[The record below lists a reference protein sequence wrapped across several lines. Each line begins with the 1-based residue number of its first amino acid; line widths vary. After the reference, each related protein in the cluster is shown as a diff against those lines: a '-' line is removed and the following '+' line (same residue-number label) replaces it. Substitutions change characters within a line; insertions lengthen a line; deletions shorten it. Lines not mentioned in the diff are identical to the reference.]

1 MITIKSTLRRR
12 PGAVILIQLMI
23 ISLLGTGLF
32 PVTPVYA
39 QALPGMPAPGTRVGI
54 TRSFAPPVMKGVM
67 LKADKPFE
75 FDFLIDTGDNA
86 LTDSEVAAESERLIK
101 YFLASLAVPEEDLW
115 VNLSPYEKDQTIPQ
129 TFGITEMGR
138 DLLAQDYL
146 LKQLTASLMYPE
158 DATGRAFWDRVY
170 KTAQARYGTTDIP
183 LHTFNK
189 VWIVPEEAVVY
200 ERDNAAFVVRT
211 RLKVL
216 LEEEY
221 VRMKEGATNQRLGID
236 RDGQGSDVT
245 AEMVREVLI
254 PEIEREVNAGEHFA
268 RLRQVYHS
276 LILASWYK
284 QAIKRSLVNQI
295 YSGQNKISGVDV
307 EDKEIKEK
315 IYQQYLAAFQKGV
328 YDYIREDLDPATG
341 ETVPRKYFS
350 GGFGLSATPRVLKRV
365 DNGADFAMTG
375 EARIVTAAFD
385 PVGGTAIV
393 DGADQSML
401 ARPRTLTLNGGRGAR
416 FHTRLNE
423 KIFAVIPQMK
433 PGHYLRLRD
442 GEVGLAQLQRDRRPF
457 PPNAITLTEVQRGLG
472 MDIAA
477 RVAQLDALRRMHLDD
492 SVGERPITIV
502 DWRAGRG
509 RVLRQLRRELRRRG
523 ITNVRLVGLS
533 DRAYP
538 EWKELPTGIEMI
550 LDKGGRI
557 DAYLN
562 KGEVDLIYSY
572 SGLGRFRMSRTYF
585 SKLASLLSPGGE
597 LVFNHGRDVAPQN
610 FSADFQAVS
619 QRADVLHLRKKGF
632 ADGEVTADAVSL
644 EADSAVLAAGPITLD
659 ENRVRDTVN
668 PETRANMQA
677 AVRYFNRQI
686 IAGRLGQDIPQMNE
700 RHYTMLL
707 GLMGFDTDQIGD
719 HIYDRPEGILAQ
731 INALY
736 EQPEEITNAAFKIYM
751 DLGLRVQD
759 GNKGFRRMGWL
770 MLNYFLIRH
779 GVEPYYLRGFEGV
792 ELPRLS
798 KLILESVSDSA
809 QFGEEG
815 DASNTVVMAN
825 EKVITLDPDRVRVTI
840 NPDVRARV
848 QNGVRFFNDRI
859 IAGHAGGQIADMTDD
874 RYRQLME
881 VMEFS
886 PGEIDQHMHSRR
898 EHIPA
903 LINSRYVTPEDLVQA
918 VLRLHRDHS
927 LHMLDDSIGF
937 RRVGWLMINFLLIRH
952 GVEPLY
958 FDESAIVNE
967 QRIGRH
973 VLESMGDGAMFGED
987 GYAFNAAEWSTKYGR
1002 AHVRRV
1008 FRENGIAMTLEEART
1023 WRAAKPEYFEYP
1035 FNLPAGFWDS
1045 QETTRN
1051 MLRAAL
1057 FEIDGFEEAYR
1068 DGDIKTMARLYRKE
1082 VIDFPAADERQGG
1095 QTTFWKVRGYAGTLL
1110 SNAYSFFRN
1119 QKGTPR
1125 LMLELAFPDVKLIDE
1140 ENPDALWPMELE
1152 KMDWSDAA
1160 LGRKYILNALYQV
1173 PGFRDAHRRG
1183 AIREMA
1189 DLYRT
1194 WVIGYAPED
1203 TERFE
1208 NGGQVTFFVERGR
1221 LGGLMSKKRVY
1232 LKSKSNS
1239 PAALLRFAIPELIDI
1254 SNPDALD
1261 PVEVDKGYW
1270 DEEDNAR
1277 HHVFAMLDAIRDDE
1291 LGSFATARAVGDM
1304 DRMVELYAKTV
1315 IPYED
1320 PNPGPQ
1326 QRGGQTLYFY
1336 KVGGLKALMI
1346 RAKPYLETKDYYSVA
1361 DVLQKFFP
1369 KFLTALRAAGH
1380 KVGNGDEAVLAA
1392 EYEIPRELRWSLAGE
1407 LLRLLNEGFRP
1418 ADDLAVNLHTRD
1430 KYRLLQR
1437 LGFVRQRREN
1447 EFEWSEALARKS
1459 PAVRAAL
1466 FTRAGVLHQPLG
1478 LTDADDRRRIGAWV
1492 VANFPAGDTSV
1503 LDELKGEG
1511 IDIVFRLAE
1520 EDLLPEDPTR
1530 LQQYN
1535 VLLGKAVRG
1544 IDQVVDRVVY
1554 RLDDERLADQI
1565 MSINED
1571 INYLVANAV
1580 DAVMERFGDDY
1591 RRGEIRF
1598 RMAVRD
1604 GALWLKVLDNGTG
1617 LMGKTLP
1624 ELVSQDGPSRK
1635 AEGEYFGGQGVGLKV
1650 AYFSSGVMGYR
1661 LLLTDREDLPAGET
1675 GAVLSFRIPLAE
1687 SADEAVIVESREPQT
1702 KGGIDLTPDALRV
1715 EVLRDDTGLP
1725 VPFTDAQLQHIRID
1739 GLVPVI
1745 INVQPVL
1752 NLPLLLGQGELQFQ
1766 TAGRY

>member
-1 MITIKSTLRRR
+1 
-12 PGAVILIQLMI
+12 MI

-221 VRMKEGATNQRLGID
+221 VRMKEGATNQRLGITG
-236 RDGQGSDVT
+236 DGQGGGVT

-254 PEIEREVNAGEHFA
+254 PEIEREVNEGAHFA

-307 EDKEIKEK
+307 DDKEIKEK

-365 DNGADFAMTG
+365 DTGADFAMTG

-457 PPNAITLTEVQRGLG
+457 PPNAVTLTEVQRGLG

-477 RVAQLDALRRMHLDD
+477 RVAQLDALRRMHPDD
-492 SVGERPITIV
+492 AVRERPITIV

-509 RVLRQLRRELRRRG
+509 RVLRQLRSELRRRG

-538 EWKELPTGIEMI
+538 EWKELPSGIEMI

-597 LVFNHGRDVAPQN
+597 LVFNHGRDVAAQN
-610 FSADFQAVS
+610 FSADFQTVS
-619 QRADVLHLRKKGF
+619 QRADVLRLRKKTF
-632 ADGEVTADAVSL
+632 TDAEVTANAVSL

-686 IAGRLGQDIPQMNE
+686 ISGRLGQDIPQMNE
-700 RHYTMLL
+700 RHYTLLL

-731 INALY
+731 VNALY
-736 EQPEEITNAAFKIYM
+736 EKPEEITNAAFKIYM

-798 KLILESVSDSA
+798 KLIFESVSDSA
-809 QFGEEG
+809 QFGE
-815 DASNTVVMAN
+815 V
-825 EKVITLDPDRVRVTI
+825 
-840 NPDVRARV
+840 
-848 QNGVRFFNDRI
+848 
-859 IAGHAGGQIADMTDD
+859 
-874 RYRQLME
+874 
-881 VMEFS
+881 
-886 PGEIDQHMHSRR
+886 
-898 EHIPA
+898 
-903 LINSRYVTPEDLVQA
+903 
-918 VLRLHRDHS
+918 
-927 LHMLDDSIGF
+927 
-937 RRVGWLMINFLLIRH
+937 
-952 GVEPLY
+952 
-958 FDESAIVNE
+958 
-967 QRIGRH
+967 
-973 VLESMGDGAMFGED
+973 

-1002 AHVRRV
+1002 AHVRKV

-1082 VIDFPAADERQGG
+1082 VIDFPATDGRQGG
-1095 QTTFWKVRGYAGTLL
+1095 QTTFWKERGYAGTLL
-1110 SNAYSFFRN
+1110 SNAYSYFGN

-1125 LMLELAFPDVKLIDE
+1125 LMLQLAFPDVKLIDE

-1183 AIREMA
+1183 TIKEMA

-1208 NGGQVTFFVERGR
+1208 NGGQVTFFIERGR

-1239 PAALLRFAIPELIDI
+1239 PAALLRYAVPELIDI

-1304 DRMVELYAKTV
+1304 DRMVELYAKKV
-1315 IPYED
+1315 IPYEA

-1392 EYEIPRELRWSLAGE
+1392 EYEIPPELRWSLAGE
-1407 LLRLLNEGFRP
+1407 LLRLLNEGFRT
-1418 ADDLAVNLHTRD
+1418 ADDLAVNLHTRN

-1437 LGFVRQRREN
+1437 LGFVRQLREN
-1447 EFEWSEALARKS
+1447 DFEWSEALARKS

-1466 FTRAGVLHQPLG
+1466 FTRAEVLRQPLG
-1478 LTDADDRRRIGAWV
+1478 LTDADDRRNIGAWV
-1492 VANFPAGDTSV
+1492 AANFPDGDTSV
-1503 LDELKGEG
+1503 LNELTGAG
-1511 IDIVFRLAE
+1511 LDIVFRLTE

-1535 VLLGKAVRG
+1535 VLLGKTVRG
-1544 IDQVVDRVVY
+1544 IDQAAGRIAR
-1554 RLDDERLADQI
+1554 RLDDERLAEQI

-1571 INYLVANAV
+1571 INYLAANAV

-1604 GALWLKVLDNGTG
+1604 GALWMQVLDNGTG
-1617 LMGKTLP
+1617 LMGQTLP
-1624 ELVSQDGPSRK
+1624 QLVSQDGPSRK
-1635 AEGEYFGGQGVGLKV
+1635 ADGEYFGGKGVGLNV

-1675 GAVLSFRIPLAE
+1675 GAVLSFRIPLSQGADEAITVIDAGRLRPGVRDATAAGLRAAVEYLNESVFAGNTGAAVRALTAE
-1687 SADEAVIVESREPQT
+1687 DYAALLDRLGLHYGARKQHLAGLLAFPDLLKKVNAIEADPGRVPAEAFGLYQRYSAVDLGRGLGYRRMGWLLLNYYLVRNGSVPYYMDTDHNITFTQLLKHVGDHTADEAVFAQSREPQT
-1702 KGGIDLTPDALRV
+1702 KGGIDLTPDTLRV
-1715 EVLRDDTGLP
+1715 EVLRDDAGLP
-1725 VPFTDAQLQHIRID
+1725 VPFTDAQLQHIHID